1 MHLVKIPINLEGQ
14 SGIFHNLVK
23 MLSENEREDLLM
35 FSHYWAAYCESLLH
49 STLNILYQR
58 NTITNV
64 TETKVRSTY
73 HCLVIDKLVSFQTP

>member
-1 MHLVKIPINLEGQ
+1 MNLVKMPINLEGQ
-14 SGIFHNLVK
+14 AGIFHNLVK

-35 FSHYWAAYCESLLH
+35 LSQYWTEYCGSLLH
-49 STLNILYQR
+49 STLYILYQR